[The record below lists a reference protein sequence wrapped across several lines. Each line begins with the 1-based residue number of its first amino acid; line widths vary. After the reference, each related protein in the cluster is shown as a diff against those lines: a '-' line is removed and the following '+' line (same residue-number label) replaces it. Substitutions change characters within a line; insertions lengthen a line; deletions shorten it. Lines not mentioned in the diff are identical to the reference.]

1 MGKILS
7 SIRHRILFAFFVLA
21 FVGAVSSL
29 WNIHLL
35 SGYEQKLEQ
44 LSSESIP
51 SLIAAYEVAR
61 QGEAISKGAS
71 GVVLTEDKWTRD
83 AFVDRITDQFNWLD
97 NQLKVLADNGVDP
110 VQLKRIETS
119 KHELQQSFRELAK
132 AVDERNT
139 LVNAT
144 GPADAGAQA
153 LDPNDEIDRLLLQH
167 KDHSDHLTYSV
178 AELSNAMTH
187 DIEAS
192 VGSMLSQIRVESWQL
207 NVYTVAVIAFAI
219 LVTII
224 FDLKISSRV
233 VGIQKSMR
241 AVADGNTREIIPSG
255 GSDEISDMADALSTF
270 VEKLSDREDELKS
283 LVDDRTA
290 ELMSAKDYLEIS
302 GQRLR
307 NLLEVASNWFWETD
321 ADLNILYMSHEYFK
335 VRGIDPPIG
344 QSFFEHMSEAGI
356 NADMTELSELFEKV
370 RDHQAFRHFEFSV
383 SLPDGH
389 VKYIQSSGIPVFD
402 QGGVFEGYRG
412 AMTDISEYK
421 RAEVELRHAQKMQ
434 ALGNLAGGVA
444 HSFNNI
450 FQPIL
455 ILSELTMS
463 ELPEDSHLRERL
475 QIAIEACR
483 RGKSLGDR
491 ILLYSRQD
499 EPTKVPINICDLVR
513 ATLDLF
519 NSTAPSS
526 ILLIDE
532 LQEGV
537 GEVVGDA
544 AQIEALILNLAS
556 NAVDA
561 IGGAKGEI
569 RINLNQV
576 GRNDIAFDTGCD
588 ISHDYYAQVT
598 VSDTGCGMD
607 GETKDNIFDPF
618 FTTKGLGKGTGLGL
632 SMASGIATMHGG
644 GIKVTSTLGKGST
657 FDVFFPIM
665 RPGRKNGGITVNK
678 LSKGKEY
685 A

>member
-1 MGKILS
+1 MGKLFS

-35 SGYEQKLEQ
+35 NGYEHRLEQ
-44 LSSESIP
+44 LSGKDVP

-61 QGEAISKGAS
+61 QGEAISKGAT

-97 NQLKVLADNGVDP
+97 NQLKVLADNGTDP
-110 VQLKRIETS
+110 VQLKHIETS
-119 KHELQQSFRELAK
+119 KQDLLQSFRELSK
-132 AVDERNT
+132 AVDQRNT
-139 LVNAT
+139 LAHAALQ
-144 GPADAGAQA
+144 GDAGAAA

-167 KDHSDHLTYSV
+167 KDHADHLTYSV

-192 VGSMLSQIRVESWQL
+192 VAGMLDQIRVESWQL

-219 LVTII
+219 LVTVL
-224 FDLKISSRV
+224 FDLKVSRRV
-233 VGIQKSMR
+233 VGIQKNMR
-241 AVADGNTREIIPSG
+241 AVADGETRELIPSDG
-255 GSDEISDMADALSTF
+255 DDEISDMEDALATF

-283 LVDDRTA
+283 LVDARTS
-290 ELMSAKDYLEIS
+290 ELVSAKDNLEIS
-302 GQRLR
+302 GKRLR
-307 NLLEVASNWFWETD
+307 HLLEVASNWFWETD
-321 ADLNILYMSHEYFK
+321 ADLNILYMSHEYYEI
-335 VRGIDPPIG
+335 RGIDTNIRK
-344 QSFFEHMSEAGI
+344 SFFEHMSDTGI
-356 NADMTELSELFEKV
+356 NADMTELTGLFEKV

-383 SLPDGH
+383 SLPDGQ
-389 VKYIQSSGIPVFD
+389 VKHIQSSGIPVFD
-402 QGGVFEGYRG
+402 QDGVFEGYRG
-412 AMTDISEYK
+412 AMTDISDYK

-455 ILSELTMS
+455 ILSELTLS
-463 ELPEDSHLRERL
+463 ELPEDSPMRERL
-475 QIAIEACR
+475 QIAIDACR

-491 ILLYSRQD
+491 ILMYSRQD
-499 EPTKVPINICDLVR
+499 EPAKVPINILELVR

-526 ILLIDE
+526 IHLIDE
-532 LQEGV
+532 LNEGV

-544 AQIEALILNLAS
+544 AQIEALILNFAS

-561 IGGAKGEI
+561 IGGTKGEI
-569 RINLNQV
+569 RINLSQV
-576 GRNDIAFDTGCD
+576 GRDDVAFDTGCD
-588 ISHDYYAQVT
+588 INHDYYAKIT
-598 VSDTGCGMD
+598 IADTGCGMD
-607 GETKDNIFDPF
+607 GETQGNIFDPF

-644 GIKVTSTLGKGST
+644 GIKVTSTQGKGSA
-657 FDVFFPIM
+657 FDVYFPIM
-665 RPGRKNGGITVNK
+665 RPGNEIGQ
-678 LSKGKEY
+678 
-685 A
+685 